1 MLGTRREFLKT
12 AGAAAA
18 PVASPALALRA
29 AGRRV
34 WRSDPFSLGVASGS
48 PAPDGFV
55 LWTRLAPE
63 PNNYDP
69 AVPAGMSGARV
80 PVTYEIASDPEMKA
94 IIRRGVAFAEPE
106 FGYSVHAAIAGLSP
120 GRPYWYR
127 FTSGAAASEPA
138 RAMTAPA
145 RNSAPANL

>member
-1 MLGTRREFLKT
+1 MLRLIVGKQGAIMHRRAFIQS
-12 AGAAAA
+12 AGAVTLVA
-18 PVASPALALRA
+18 ASPAVIGRA
-29 AGRRV
+29 AERRV
-34 WRSDPFSLGVASGS
+34 WASDPFSLGVASGS

-63 PNNYDP
+63 TKNYDP

-106 FGYSVHAAIAGLSP
+106 FGYSVH
-120 GRPYWYR
+120 
-127 FTSGAAASEPA
+127 
-138 RAMTAPA
+138 
-145 RNSAPANL
+145 